1 MNPLPQN
8 WQSSIFY
15 NSSPFERD
23 IYFQRVLIWLHLL
36 KQILKQ
42 VELEDF
48 LKNADVSTTIAA
60 AKMDLLVELL
70 LAISR

>member
-8 WQSSIFY
+8 WQSSTFY
-15 NSSPFERD
+15 NSSPFQRD

-36 KQILKQ
+36 K
-42 VELEDF
+42 LEDF